1 MHIRRSACAPA
12 GLRSRPALHRTPD
25 MRHIHVTGTRHTLHV
40 THHMQLPGKPRGR
53 HPAPHQPQTPS
64 LSCSSCPL
72 FERAPLHP
80 PSQLRGAIARETC
93 RRLAILLLLLLL
105 LLREEGRLLKNK
117 HYATAAAAAADATI
131 AAAGGCL
138 SRTRGRKQRRSN
150 ARG

>member
-1 MHIRRSACAPA
+1 
-12 GLRSRPALHRTPD
+12 
-25 MRHIHVTGTRHTLHV
+25 
-40 THHMQLPGKPRGR
+40 MQLPGKPRGR

-72 FERAPLHP
+72 FERVPPLP

-93 RRLAILLLLLLL
+93 RWLAILLLLL
-105 LLREEGRLLKNK
+105 LLREEGRLLQKK
-117 HYATAAAAAADATI
+117 HYATAAAADATI

-138 SRTRGRKQRRSN
+138 FRTRGRTQRHSN

>member
-1 MHIRRSACAPA
+1 
-12 GLRSRPALHRTPD
+12 
-25 MRHIHVTGTRHTLHV
+25 
-40 THHMQLPGKPRGR
+40 MQLPGKPRGR

-105 LLREEGRLLKNK
+105 LREEGRLLKNK
-117 HYATAAAAAADATI
+117 HYATAAAAAAAADATI